1 MGPPGSTSTPNNL
14 QPNDMIGYW
23 INEWKENQSIPKI
36 QIFKNTE
43 GKMIFKIFRMIAEKA
58 KPIGEFPITKET
70 PDHTQ
75 IIEWKDGELITK
87 FNFRPEFLNNK
98 LAGFDLIIEEVY
110 SDGTPRNIFRQFFT
124 KDMDSKRIMETEI
137 LVAKLEGEWVNTDY
151 KSPTKKLTIYDGE
164 VELFNVSSET
174 TTGIQS
180 LGKQALKPA
189 DDEQLKAIIPNL
201 FSIRT
206 VEAK

>member
-1 MGPPGSTSTPNNL
+1 MTGVQTCAL
-14 QPNDMIGYW
+14 
-23 INEWKENQSIPKI
+23 
-36 QIFKNTE
+36 
-43 GKMIFKIFRMIAEKA
+43 
-58 KPIGEFPITKET
+58 PISKET

-206 VEAK
+206 VEIDVKLDINKQFKDAPAVMVVTATIEDRAGEKEPYMYTEVFRRKNANITPQMLGIK